1 MSIIEQNWEE
11 IKESIRDENEIMKIA
26 YDIWLKPLQYYKE
39 ENNKVFVRVP
49 KKELFDYVQKNYK
62 KLFDDTLSNL
72 MQEKYTVEFTVD
84 EEMDQI
90 VTENH
95 NTGFESN
102 LIKKYRFDNFV
113 VGSNNSLAHS
123 AALHVAENP
132 GKDFNPLF
140 IYGGS
145 GLGKTHLMTSIGH
158 YIMENSKLRV
168 LYVTSEEFTNEVIN
182 SIRNGNTAAM
192 AELRDKYRN
201 IDVLLVDDIQFIIG
215 KVQTQEE
222 FFHTFNTLQNNNKAV
237 IITSDKHPSHM
248 KDLEERF
255 RTRFLSGL
263 LVDIQPP
270 VYETR
275 MAILKKFSETNK
287 KYLPDTIIDYI
298 ASNIKSNVREL
309 EGAFNKVYA
318 EGMLRNNNNINAI
331 SLDQAKEILKD
342 SVSKDKPTIISPQ
355 YILEM
360 VADYYHIDTDDI
372 TSKKRNADIVLPR
385 QVFMYLCREMT
396 DVTLAHV
403 ATILD
408 KKDHSTIIHGCNKI
422 DEEIKIN
429 TQLKESIE
437 AIKSRIYSQ

>member
-1 MSIIEQNWEE
+1 MSIIEQNWEQ
-11 IKESIRDENEIMKIA
+11 IKESIRDEYEIMKIA
-26 YDIWLKPLQYYKE
+26 YDIWLKPLQYSRE
-39 ENNKVFVRVP
+39 ENNTVYILVP
-49 KKELFDYVQKNYK
+49 KQDLYDYVKKNYK
-62 KLFDDTLSNL
+62 KMFDETLTGL
-72 MQEKYTVEFTVD
+72 MQEKYRVEFIVD
-84 EEMDQI
+84 EEMKET
-90 VTENH
+90 VTEVH
-95 NTGFESN
+95 DTSFKSN
-102 LIKKYRFDNFV
+102 LIPKYRFDNFV

-145 GLGKTHLMTSIGH
+145 GLGKTHLMTAIGQ
-158 YIMENSKLRV
+158 YIMENSKLKV
-168 LYVTSEEFTNEVIN
+168 LYVTSEEFTNELVD
-182 SIRNGNTAAM
+182 SIRNGTAAAM
-192 AELRDKYRN
+192 SNLRDKYRN

-215 KVQTQEE
+215 KNQTQEE

-237 IITSDKHPSHM
+237 IITSDKHPSYM

-275 MAILKKFSETNK
+275 VAILNKFSENNK
-287 KYLPDTIIDYI
+287 KYLPETIIDYI

-318 EGMLRNNNNINAI
+318 EGMLINNNNINNI

-396 DVTLAHV
+396 DVTLAYV

-408 KKDHSTIIHGCNKI
+408 KKDHSTIIHGINKI
-422 DEEIKIN
+422 DEEIKMN

-437 AIKSRIYSQ
+437 AIKTRIYSQ

>member
-1 MSIIEQNWEE
+1 MSIIEQNWED
-11 IKESIRDENEIMKIA
+11 IKESIRDEYEIMKVA
-26 YDIWLKPLQYYKE
+26 YKIWLEPLQYYKE
-39 ENNKVFVRVP
+39 EGKKVYVRVP
-49 KKELFDYVQKNYK
+49 KKELLEYVQKNYK
-62 KLFDDTLSNL
+62 KFFDETLSTL
-72 MQEKYTVEFTVD
+72 MQEKYKVEFVVD
-84 EEMDQI
+84 EDMDQE
-90 VTENH
+90 VAETVSSS
-95 NTGFESN
+95 FESN
-102 LIKKYRFDNFV
+102 LIQKYRFDNFV

-145 GLGKTHLMTSIGH
+145 GLGKTHLMTAIGH

-275 MAILKKFSETNK
+275 MAILKKFAETNK
-287 KYLPDTIIDYI
+287 KFLPDQIIDYI

-318 EGMLRNNNNINAI
+318 EGMLKNNNNINDI

-342 SVSKDKPTIISPQ
+342 SISKDKPTIISPQ

-429 TQLKESIE
+429 NQLKESIE
-437 AIKSRIYSQ
+437 AIKNRIYSQ

>member
-1 MSIIEQNWEE
+1 MWPVVRRTNTRKKEFFYQMSIIEQNWEE
-11 IKESIRDENEIMKIA
+11 IKESIRDENDMMKIA

-182 SIRNGNTAAM
+182 SIRNGSTAAM

-298 ASNIKSNVREL
+298 ASNIK
-309 EGAFNKVYA
+309 
-318 EGMLRNNNNINAI
+318 
-331 SLDQAKEILKD
+331 
-342 SVSKDKPTIISPQ
+342 
-355 YILEM
+355 
-360 VADYYHIDTDDI
+360 
-372 TSKKRNADIVLPR
+372 
-385 QVFMYLCREMT
+385 
-396 DVTLAHV
+396 
-403 ATILD
+403 
-408 KKDHSTIIHGCNKI
+408 
-422 DEEIKIN
+422 
-429 TQLKESIE
+429 
-437 AIKSRIYSQ
+437 